1 MSRKLSIDTLR
12 GLACILLVAFHVVGG
27 PSQGLRLPPDHLLPQ
42 LNDVLQLLRMPL
54 FSFLSGF
61 VYAWR
66 PYSGDKAMFLKA
78 KVRRL
83 LVPMLLVG
91 TLFAVLQTHVPG
103 VNGAQYD
110 WRLLHIVPL
119 ENYWFL
125 ESLFI
130 IFVLTACL
138 EQFAL
143 LATPSGFTMVWLLA
157 ALGFVFNPMPIY
169 FGLQG
174 AAYLLPFF
182 LLGLA
187 SNRFGEQLP
196 RGPVMLA
203 TAALLAGLGLYLIF
217 VTQAMPDRP
226 GIVALVISASLCVFL
241 LRSQLELRWLAWIGL
256 YSFAIYLFHSFFSA
270 ASRIA
275 LMQLGVRSVPALFI
289 TGLLAGISGP
299 IVAAMILRRVPWGN
313 LPLGESR
320 SKGER
325 PPVAVTPYADATDN
339 QSRTDAFASSVSV
352 SRQPGPGSTGPAS
365 AMHPQTLSRH

>member
-27 PSQGLRLPPDHLLPQ
+27 PSQGLRLPADHLLPQ

-66 PYSGDKAMFLKA
+66 PYSGEPAMFLKA

-91 TLFAVLQTHVPG
+91 TLFAVLQTHMPG

-110 WRLLHIVPL
+110 WRLLHIVPVV
-119 ENYWFL
+119 NYWFL

-143 LATPSGFTMVWLLA
+143 LSTPARFSLFWLLA

-196 RGPVMLA
+196 HGPVMLS
-203 TAALLAGLGLYLIF
+203 TAALLGGLTLYQIF
-217 VTQAMPDRP
+217 VMQAMPERP
-226 GIVALVISASLCVFL
+226 GIVALAISASLCVFL
-241 LRSQLELRWLAWIGL
+241 LRSHLELRWLAWIGV

-270 ASRIA
+270 ASRMA
-275 LMQLGVRSVPALFI
+275 LMQMGVRSVATLFI
-289 TGLLAGISGP
+289 MGLLAGIAGP

-313 LPLGESR
+313 LPLGESKTKPAR
-320 SKGER
+320 S
-325 PPVAVTPYADATDN
+325 PLVLTP
-339 QSRTDAFASSVSV
+339 
-352 SRQPGPGSTGPAS
+352 
-365 AMHPQTLSRH
+365 

>member
-12 GLACILLVAFHVVGG
+12 GLACILLAAYHVVGG
-27 PSQGLRLPPDHLLPQ
+27 PSQGMRLPPDHLLSQ
-42 LNDVLQLLRMPL
+42 VNEVVALLRMPL

-66 PYSGDKAMFLKA
+66 PYSGDAAMFLKG

-83 LVPMLLVG
+83 LVPLLLVG
-91 TLFAVLQTHVPG
+91 TLFAVLQAHAPG
-103 VNGAQYD
+103 TNGVQYD
-110 WRLLHIVPL
+110 WRLLHIVPIV
-119 ENYWFL
+119 NYWFL

-130 IFVLTACL
+130 IFVLTAFL

-143 LATPSGFTMVWLLA
+143 LATPARFAMVWLLA
-157 ALGFVFNPMPIY
+157 GLAHSFNPLPVY

-182 LLGLA
+182 LLGLG

-196 RGPVMLA
+196 RGPVMLS
-203 TAALLAGLGLYLIF
+203 TGALLAGLGLYLIL

-226 GIVALVISASLCVFL
+226 GIAALVISASLCVFL
-241 LRSQLELRWLAWIGL
+241 LRSHLELRWLAWIGV

-275 LMQLGVRSVPALFI
+275 LMQLGVSSVPTLFI
-289 TGLLAGISGP
+289 AGLLAGIAGP
-299 IVAAMILRRVPWGN
+299 IAAALILRRVPWGH

-320 SKGER
+320 GKRER
-325 PPVAVTPYADATDN
+325 PPALVTPYVDATLPKQN
-339 QSRTDAFASSVSV
+339 
-352 SRQPGPGSTGPAS
+352 
-365 AMHPQTLSRH
+365 

>member
-12 GLACILLVAFHVVGG
+12 GLACILLVAYHVVGG
-27 PSQGLRLPPDHLLPQ
+27 PSQGMRLPPDHLLPQ
-42 LNDVLQLLRMPL
+42 VNEVVALLRMPL

-66 PYSGDKAMFLKA
+66 PYSGDPAMFLKG

-83 LVPMLLVG
+83 LVPLLLVG
-91 TLFAVLQTHVPG
+91 TLFAVLQAHAPG
-103 VNGAQYD
+103 ANGVQYD
-110 WRLLHIVPL
+110 WRLLHIVPMV
-119 ENYWFL
+119 NYWFL

-130 IFVLTACL
+130 IFVLTAFL

-143 LATPSGFTMVWLLA
+143 LATPARFAMVWLLA
-157 ALGFVFNPMPIY
+157 GLAHAFNPLPVY

-182 LLGLA
+182 LLGLG

-196 RGPVMLA
+196 RGPVMLS
-203 TAALLAGLGLYLIF
+203 TAALLAGLGLYLIL

-226 GIVALVISASLCVFL
+226 GIAALVISASLCVFL
-241 LRSQLELRWLAWIGL
+241 LKSHLELRWLAWIGV

-275 LMQLGVRSVPALFI
+275 LVQLGVSSVPTLFI
-289 TGLLAGISGP
+289 TGLLAGIAGP
-299 IVAAMILRRVPWGN
+299 IAAAMILRRVPWGH

-320 SKGER
+320 SKRAR
-325 PPVAVTPYADATDN
+325 PRVAVAPYTDATLP
-339 QSRTDAFASSVSV
+339 
-352 SRQPGPGSTGPAS
+352 RQN
-365 AMHPQTLSRH
+365 